1 MSVAINM
8 IDYKKK
14 MNDILN
20 DTSTY
25 TIVNKNPIKNL
36 KTNLITILK
45 RRDTVVNTFLK
56 HNHSLKTYEAPL
68 PKKFF
73 IQELLSLMKIPHY
86 LL

>member
-1 MSVAINM
+1 VSVAINM

-45 RRDTVVNTFLK
+45 RRGTVVNTFLK
-56 HNHSLKTYEAPL
+56 
-68 PKKFF
+68 
-73 IQELLSLMKIPHY
+73 
-86 LL
+86 

>member
-1 MSVAINM
+1 VSVAINM

-25 TIVNKNPIKNL
+25 TIVNKNSIKNL

-45 RRDTVVNTFLK
+45 RRGTVVNTFLK
-56 HNHSLKTYEAPL
+56 QKYHSLKTYEAPL

-73 IQELLSLMKIPHY
+73 IQNYCLL
-86 LL
+86 